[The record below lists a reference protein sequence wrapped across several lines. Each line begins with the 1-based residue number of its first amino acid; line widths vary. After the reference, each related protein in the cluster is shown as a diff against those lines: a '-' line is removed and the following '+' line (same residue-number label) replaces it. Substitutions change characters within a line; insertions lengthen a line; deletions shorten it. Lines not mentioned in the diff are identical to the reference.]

1 MKQAEAAEVF
11 VMAQSF
17 FDFVLRVKTQ
27 NECSWTH
34 HAPSKATGSLMF
46 LSHWSS
52 YLFELQV
59 MWCQRL
65 LTIFRSSNCHYYQ
78 PPCEKNGGVVKS
90 TNWTLYILSKTW
102 WKRKNFTPEKS
113 AFFVLQL
120 HRVAFCLDE
129 LECAPCGTGS
139 SQVYVHVLKVTRTHS
154 HGLDFEL
161 DHNNDSH

>member
-11 VMAQSF
+11 VMAQIWKSF

-65 LTIFRSSNCHYYQ
+65 LTIFRFSNCHYYQ
-78 PPCEKNGGVVKS
+78 PPREKNGGGGEIYKLNSVYSIENLMEKKKF
-90 TNWTLYILSKTW
+90 YP
-102 WKRKNFTPEKS
+102 RKIS
-113 AFFVLQL
+113 IFVLQL

-139 SQVYVHVLKVTRTHS
+139 SQV
-154 HGLDFEL
+154 
-161 DHNNDSH
+161 

>member
-11 VMAQSF
+11 VMAQIWKSF

-65 LTIFRSSNCHYYQ
+65 LTIFRFSNCHYYQ
-78 PPCEKNGGVVKS
+78 PPREKNGGGGKIYKLNSVYSIENLMEKKKF
-90 TNWTLYILSKTW
+90 YP
-102 WKRKNFTPEKS
+102 RKIS
-113 AFFVLQL
+113 IFVLQF

-139 SQVYVHVLKVTRTHS
+139 SQV
-154 HGLDFEL
+154 
-161 DHNNDSH
+161 

>member
-11 VMAQSF
+11 VMAQIWKSF

-65 LTIFRSSNCHYYQ
+65 LTIFRFSNCHYYQ
-78 PPCEKNGGVVKS
+78 PPREKNGGGGG
-90 TNWTLYILSKTW
+90 NLQIELCILYRKPDGKEKILPQKNQHFCSSAPQSCILSGWARVRPLWDRKFTGLSSHFKGYTHTFTW
-102 WKRKNFTPEKS
+102 TWFW
-113 AFFVLQL
+113 
-120 HRVAFCLDE
+120 
-129 LECAPCGTGS
+129 TGS
-139 SQVYVHVLKVTRTHS
+139 Q
-154 HGLDFEL
+154 
-161 DHNNDSH
+161 

>member
-11 VMAQSF
+11 VMAQIWKSF

-65 LTIFRSSNCHYYQ
+65 LTRFRFSNCHYYQ
-78 PPCEKNGGVVKS
+78 PPREKNGGGGGKIYKLNSVYSIENLMEKKKF
-90 TNWTLYILSKTW
+90 YP
-102 WKRKNFTPEKS
+102 RKIS
-113 AFFVLQL
+113 IFVLQL

-139 SQVYVHVLKVTRTHS
+139 SQV
-154 HGLDFEL
+154 
-161 DHNNDSH
+161 

>member
-1 MKQAEAAEVF
+1 MNKNAVVFQAEVTTNETSRSSWGVCNGSDLK
-11 VMAQSF
+11 V

-65 LTIFRSSNCHYYQ
+65 LTIFRFSNCHYYQ
-78 PPCEKNGGVVKS
+78 PPREKNGGGEIYKLNSVYSIENLMEKKKF
-90 TNWTLYILSKTW
+90 YP
-102 WKRKNFTPEKS
+102 RKIS
-113 AFFVLQL
+113 IFVLQL

-139 SQVYVHVLKVTRTHS
+139 SQV
-154 HGLDFEL
+154 
-161 DHNNDSH
+161 

>member
-78 PPCEKNGGVVKS
+78 PPCEKNGGVGVVKS

-102 WKRKNFTPEKS
+102 WKRKNFTPGKS
-113 AFFVLQL
+113 AFSFFSSTEL
-120 HRVAFCLDE
+120 HSV
-129 LECAPCGTGS
+129 CGTGS
-139 SQVYVHVLKVTRTHS
+139 SQVYVHVLKVTRIHS

>member
-11 VMAQSF
+11 VMAQIWKSF

-65 LTIFRSSNCHYYQ
+65 LTIFRFSNCHYYQ
-78 PPCEKNGGVVKS
+78 PPREKNGGGERIYKLNSVYSIENLMEKKKF
-90 TNWTLYILSKTW
+90 YP
-102 WKRKNFTPEKS
+102 RKIS
-113 AFFVLQL
+113 IFVLQL

-139 SQVYVHVLKVTRTHS
+139 SQV
-154 HGLDFEL
+154 
-161 DHNNDSH
+161 

>member
-11 VMAQSF
+11 VMAQIWKSF

-65 LTIFRSSNCHYYQ
+65 LTIFRFSNCHYYQ
-78 PPCEKNGGVVKS
+78 PPREKNGGGGES
-90 TNWTLYILSKTW
+90 TNWTLYTLSKTW

-113 AFFVLQL
+113 AFLFFSSTEL
-120 HRVAFCLDE
+120 HSVWMSSS
-129 LECAPCGTGS
+129 APPVG
-139 SQVYVHVLKVTRTHS
+139 QEVHRFKFT
-154 HGLDFEL
+154 F
-161 DHNNDSH
+161 

>member
-11 VMAQSF
+11 VMAQIWKSF

-65 LTIFRSSNCHYYQ
+65 LTIFRFSNCHYYQ
-78 PPCEKNGGVVKS
+78 PPREKNGGGEIYKLNSVYSIENLMEKKKF
-90 TNWTLYILSKTW
+90 YP
-102 WKRKNFTPEKS
+102 RKIS
-113 AFFVLQL
+113 IFVLQL

-129 LECAPCGTGS
+129 LECAPLWDRKFTGLSSHFKGYTHTFTWTWFWTGS
-139 SQVYVHVLKVTRTHS
+139 Q
-154 HGLDFEL
+154 
-161 DHNNDSH
+161 